1 MEGRAWE
8 SALRTSP
15 GDADAAGPW
24 TPVYWQSFSGS
35 KPPVSF
41 SVGAPAQD
49 PVCGGGPTQSCSP
62 SPPGSSPQSLLMG
75 PEDRHRG
82 FPANQCSCFPR

>member
-49 PVCGGGPTQSCSP
+49 PVCGGVPLSPVAHHPQGPLRRAS
-62 SPPGSSPQSLLMG
+62 
-75 PEDRHRG
+75 
-82 FPANQCSCFPR
+82 